1 MDPVSARTVEQEK
14 RPPSPERK
22 AGILVWLDP
31 YWQKGWDTREAAE
44 PQSRKVGLPKRRID
58 SID

>member
-22 AGILVWLDP
+22 AGILVRLDP
-31 YWQKGWDTREAAE
+31 YWQKGWDTREAA
-44 PQSRKVGLPKRRID
+44 
-58 SID
+58 